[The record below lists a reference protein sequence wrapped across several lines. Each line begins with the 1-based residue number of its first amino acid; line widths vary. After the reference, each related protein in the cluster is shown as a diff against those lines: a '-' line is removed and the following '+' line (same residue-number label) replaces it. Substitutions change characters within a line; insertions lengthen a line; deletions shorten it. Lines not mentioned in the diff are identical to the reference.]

1 MSMAMY
7 VISFVHV
14 WMFQGEYAKLDYAI
28 SLVLQWL
35 ERAFERA
42 SSLFLISIYG
52 LLISHF
58 CMIIM

>member
-1 MSMAMY
+1 LFLFGCSKGSMLNL
-7 VISFVHV
+7 FV
-14 WMFQGEYAKLDYAI
+14 Q
-28 SLVLQWL
+28 LVLMLQWS

-58 CMIIM
+58 YMIIM